1 VTTTGSDL
9 PQSDVSGSERRR
21 IVSMHV
27 FKGHGPTDV
36 NLHARAPFGWW
47 PAVVLSLV
55 SLLDR
60 LEQSMLAGA
69 LPQIQEAFDLSDTQ
83 GGMIA
88 LFTGVAGVL
97 LFIPAGRIADR
108 MNRKNGLAA
117 VVASWAVLSL
127 GTGLAVGF
135 VMLLAMRTLIGAAGQ
150 LNNPAGSS
158 LLADYYPGES
168 RTKVYGIERLVY
180 FLGNPLGII
189 LGGVIAATAGWEW
202 VFAGLVIPGIVIS
215 FFCWRL
221 REPYRGTSDRID
233 AMRADLVSPGDI
245 GIEAVAAHEN
255 KNIDDAPPADDRRD
269 VSVWE
274 DVRALFAVPTL
285 RAVYV
290 AQTVLFIG
298 LGCLFYWMPSLFERE
313 FDLAEGAGGAVSG
326 STGLIGIGLGA
337 FLGIRLGTKYHGVKP
352 GWRIRLGA
360 GGVFLGSVGIIVL
373 VIAPVLPV
381 AALGFGIANV
391 GFMIAIPN
399 FTAAVADLCG
409 SSRRGMAFSVMQ
421 LSIGL
426 ASAAGPFIVGVASD
440 AIGSLQTAM
449 IVPVLPLLIAGFLA
463 QRAYPGYDRDA
474 EAARLESVEGPSG
487 ADA

>member
-1 VTTTGSDL
+1 VTSSDTDDVTVGSGGTGAD
-9 PQSDVSGSERRR
+9 DRV
-21 IVSMHV
+21 VSMHV
-27 FKGHGPTDV
+27 FKGRGPSDV
-36 NLHARAPFGWW
+36 RLHARAPFGWW

-69 LPQIQEAFDLSDTQ
+69 LPEIQEHFGLSDTQ

-88 LFTGVAGVL
+88 LFTGVAGVV

-108 MNRKNGLAA
+108 MNRKNGLAL

-127 GTGLAVGF
+127 GSGLAVGF

-168 RTKVYGIERLVY
+168 RTKVFGIERLVY
-180 FLGNPLGII
+180 FLGNPIGII
-189 LGGVIAATAGWEW
+189 LGGVIAATAGWQW
-202 VFAGLVIPGIVIS
+202 VFAGLVLPGVVIALL
-215 FFCWRL
+215 CWLL

-233 AMRADLVSPGDI
+233 AMRADLVSPGDVAV
-245 GIEAVAAHEN
+245 EAVADHE
-255 KNIDDAPPADDRRD
+255 IDAPPADDRRD

-313 FDLAEGAGGAVSG
+313 FDLAEGGGGAVSG
-326 STGLIGIGLGA
+326 MTGLVGISIGA
-337 FLGIRLGTKYHGVKP
+337 FFGIRLGTKHHGVRP

-360 GGVFLGSVGIIVL
+360 RGVMIGTVGIAVL
-373 VIAPVLPV
+373 VLAPVLPV

-409 SSRRGMAFSVMQ
+409 SARRGMAFSVMQ

-426 ASAAGPFIVGVASD
+426 ASACGPFVVGVVSD
-440 AIGSLQTAM
+440 AVGSLQTALA
-449 IVPVLPLLIAGFLA
+449 VPIIPLLVAGFLA

-474 EAARLESVEGPSG
+474 AAAVAESTAGPDDG
-487 ADA
+487 NRTAF